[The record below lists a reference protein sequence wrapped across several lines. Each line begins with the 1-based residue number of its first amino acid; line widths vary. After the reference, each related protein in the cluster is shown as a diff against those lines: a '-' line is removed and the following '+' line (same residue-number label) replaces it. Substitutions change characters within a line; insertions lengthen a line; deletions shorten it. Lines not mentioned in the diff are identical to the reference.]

1 MAIEPIDVFTRK
13 GTVRSIVY
21 VKDDDGD
28 LVNCTNVNITHQ
40 DQEGT
45 TIINAVS
52 MNITATGTYEHYLYT
67 NTNCNTGD
75 WSIEADIVD
84 GSGAT
89 EKHSYTHGGFTLEE
103 GL

>member
-1 MAIEPIDVFTRK
+1 MAIEPIDHFIRK

-21 VKDDDGD
+21 VTDDDD
-28 LVNCTNVNITHQ
+28 NLVNCTNVNITYQ
-40 DQEGT
+40 DEEGSSLNVVT
-45 TIINAVS
+45 
-52 MNITATGTYEHYLYT
+52 MNKTATGTYEDFLYT
-67 NTNCNTGD
+67 NVNCNVGD
-75 WSIEADIVD
+75 WQSEADIVD